1 MYNFIFCLDYEFNTY
16 LCVLL
21 FKYYIYVIITAHLYR
36 REFTYKILFSPVIPC
51 IFILECASLRTV
63 LTSRQNKV
71 TREG

>member
-36 REFTYKILFSPVIPC
+36 REFYLQNSFFSSDSLYFYLRMC
-51 IFILECASLRTV
+51 FASHGADFAA
-63 LTSRQNKV
+63 K
-71 TREG
+71 